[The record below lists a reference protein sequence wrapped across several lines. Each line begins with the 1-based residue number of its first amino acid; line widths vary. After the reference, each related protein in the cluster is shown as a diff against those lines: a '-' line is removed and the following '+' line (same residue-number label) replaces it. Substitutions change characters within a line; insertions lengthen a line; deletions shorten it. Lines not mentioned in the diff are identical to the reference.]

1 MYKFSRCHVVVFMV
15 FSFHLPIFDKN
26 RPVFEKIA
34 GKWPHWF
41 SEKLAN
47 LSMFPVFT
55 VPLSSP
61 VCFTRIFPIFAN
73 FYHFFQKPTGLVTSG
88 FRSSAEFLN
97 IAREPPLARSGI
109 EPDDVLSSK
118 IMEERV
124 EKPAEVGGG
133 GLSWVRRAVVF

>member
-1 MYKFSRCHVVVFMV
+1 
-15 FSFHLPIFDKN
+15 
-26 RPVFEKIA
+26 
-34 GKWPHWF
+34 
-41 SEKLAN
+41 
-47 LSMFPVFT
+47 MFPVFT

-61 VCFTRIFPIFAN
+61 VCFTQIFPIFTD

-124 EKPAEVGGG
+124 ERKWGGG
-133 GLSWVRRAVVF
+133 G